1 MDSPRGTGA
10 DSEAGRRGDAHT
22 RDPGADQCGTPA
34 TDTNR
39 KQLRQPRGWP
49 PQALGPM
56 VTSIA
61 LFVVETLQRN

>member
-1 MDSPRGTGA
+1 M
-10 DSEAGRRGDAHT
+10 
-22 RDPGADQCGTPA
+22 RDRTSHARFA
-34 TDTNR
+34 
-39 KQLRQPRGWP
+39 LRQHLRHPRGWP